1 MWDVN
6 LNDFHFRKIL
16 TGRSPKFVYDY
27 ESEMAT
33 KLLWIAGSRNTTP
46 SFIPGLRKKEYQVET
61 VQTGVAA
68 LARIPGLNPNLVV
81 VDAASRRTSGRRI
94 CRALRDLRDD
104 LPILLICD
112 GSQTNGS
119 VTANQVLVLPF
130 TLRKL
135 VNRIRALVP
144 QEGEKALEAGGLTFY
159 PESNKVRS
167 AGGELQQLTP
177 LLAALLKAF
186 VEHPGEVVERERLFR
201 EVWRTDY
208 VKDTRTLD
216 VHMSWLRGKIEANPR
231 KPRLLKTVRG
241 VGFRLDV

>member
-1 MWDVN
+1 
-6 LNDFHFRKIL
+6 
-16 TGRSPKFVYDY
+16 
-27 ESEMAT
+27 MAT
-33 KLLWIAGSRNTTP
+33 KLLWIAGSRNSTP
-46 SFIPGLRKKEYQVET
+46 SFIPGLRNKGYQVET
-61 VQTGVAA
+61 AQTGVAA
-68 LARIPGLNPNLVV
+68 LARIPNMNPDLVV
-81 VDAASRRTSGRRI
+81 VDAASRRTSCRRI

-112 GSQTNGS
+112 EETNGS
-119 VTANQVLVLPF
+119 VAANQILVLPF

-144 QEGEKALEAGGLTFY
+144 QEGEKVLEAGALTFF

-167 AGGELQQLTP
+167 AGGEMQQLTP

-186 VEHPGEVVERERLFR
+186 VEHPGEVVEREQLFR